1 MELAR
6 EQPSGCGLRVLGLL
20 MMDERRRATAERT
33 DRGAEMRQF
42 GWTRVARNVPEMAKS
57 KVVRIISRQEATGNI
72 TRQTTSEMRADW
84 SA

>member
-6 EQPSGCGLRVLGLL
+6 EQPSGCGLSVLGLL

-33 DRGAEMRQF
+33 DRGAEMRQV
-42 GWTRVARNVPEMAKS
+42 GSTRVARNVPEMAKS